1 MTGNSISQSEK
12 QRKCSGLASGYPCIS
27 TKDVKNDFTIDYENG
42 VRIPF
47 DAPSFRLAPAGTPL
61 LTEQLPEDGDALDL
75 LAEIQAEKNAKL
87 KLAKS
92 AIPKPSPPS
101 HPRRGVLSNSRQLGL
116 DTFR

>member
-92 AIPKPSPPS
+92 AIPKPSPPQS
-101 HPRRGVLSNSRQLGL
+101 PQKRSLIKLKTIGVGHV
-116 DTFR
+116 